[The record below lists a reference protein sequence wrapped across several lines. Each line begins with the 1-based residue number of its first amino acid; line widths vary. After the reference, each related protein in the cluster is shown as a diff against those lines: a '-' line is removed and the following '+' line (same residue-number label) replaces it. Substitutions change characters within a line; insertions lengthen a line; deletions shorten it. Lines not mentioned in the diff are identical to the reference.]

1 MPKFFS
7 NSRVR
12 TVLIVLIATLLLA
25 TALTGCVT
33 NGAGESE
40 SIFSII
46 LVRPFAW
53 LLKLIYEWCG
63 NFGLALILFC
73 VATRVIMLPFNVKS
87 KRSMLKMQVL
97 QPKLKEIEKKY
108 PNDKNKQSIEMMALY
123 KKEGVSPTS
132 GCLTSLI
139 TLPLMFALYWPISQP
154 LKYLMNL
161 SKAEIALIR
170 EKLIEIGANVGN
182 VAVSANT
189 SEMALVRAISD
200 NMDAV
205 SSISEKIFE
214 MDLSF
219 LGMNLGA
226 TPNFRVFDAL
236 FLLPLIS
243 AGTSY
248 LLMYVTRKI
257 QEKATGTKAGADD
270 QNKMMT
276 WMMPLMSLWIGFTLP
291 SGLAIYWIACNF
303 VGIAQEFL
311 INYIVKKSTPKKP
324 LEEANKP
331 NGNKNR
337 KKR

>member
-1 MPKFFS
+1 MPRTFK
-7 NSRVR
+7 NSRTR
-12 TVLIVLIATLLLA
+12 TILIVLLAALLIATS
-25 TALTGCVT
+25 LTGCVT
-33 NGAGESE
+33 NSAGESE

-53 LLKLIYEWCG
+53 ILDWIYGWCG
-63 NFGLALILFC
+63 NFGLALIIFC
-73 VATRVIMLPFNVKS
+73 VITRLIMLPFNIKS
-87 KRSMLKMQVL
+87 KRSMLRLQAV
-97 QPKLKEIEKKY
+97 QPKIKEIEKKY

-123 KKEGVSPTS
+123 KKENISPMG

-154 LKYLMNL
+154 LRYLMRL
-161 SKAEIALIR
+161 TSAEIGLVR
-170 EKLIEIGANVGN
+170 EKLIEIGAKIGE

-200 NMDAV
+200 NFEAV
-205 SSISEKIFE
+205 SSISDKIFP

-219 LGMNLGA
+219 LGMNLGV

-236 FLLPLIS
+236 FFLPIIS
-243 AGTSY
+243 AATSY
-248 LLMYVTRKI
+248 LLMYVTRWL
-257 QEKATGTKAGADD
+257 QEKTSGQKAPAES

-291 SGLAIYWIACNF
+291 AGLAIYWIACNI
-303 VGIAQEFL
+303 VGILQEFL
-311 INYIVKKSTPKKP
+311 ITYIVKATTKTPLKEAVKP
-324 LEEANKP
+324 D
-331 NGNKNR
+331 GNKNR

>member
-1 MPKFFS
+1 MPKSFQKTKT
-7 NSRVR
+7 RAIVVV
-12 TVLIVLIATLLLA
+12 VLAVLLIATS
-25 TALTGCVT
+25 LTGCVT
-33 NGAGESE
+33 NSAGESE

-53 LLKLIYEWCG
+53 ILDWIYGWCG

-73 VATRVIMLPFNVKS
+73 LITRMILLPFNIKS
-87 KRSMLKMQVL
+87 KRSMLRMQAL
-97 QPKLKEIEKKY
+97 QPKIKEIEKKY

-123 KKEGVSPTS
+123 KKENISPMG

-154 LKYLMNL
+154 LRYLMRL
-161 SKAEIALIR
+161 TSAEIGLVR
-170 EKLIEIGANVGN
+170 EKLIEIGAKVGD

-200 NMDAV
+200 NYEAV
-205 SSISEKIFE
+205 SSISDKIYP

-226 TPNFRVFDAL
+226 TPNFQVFNAL
-236 FLLPLIS
+236 FFLPIIS

-248 LLMYVTRKI
+248 LLMYVTRWL
-257 QEKATGTKAGADD
+257 QEKATGQKAPAES

-276 WMMPLMSLWIGFTLP
+276 WLMPLMSLWIGFTLP
-291 SGLAIYWIACNF
+291 AGLAIYWIAGNLI
-303 VGIAQEFL
+303 GILQEFL
-311 INYIVKKSTPKKP
+311 MTYIVKKNPKTP
-324 LEEANKP
+324 LEEVDKP